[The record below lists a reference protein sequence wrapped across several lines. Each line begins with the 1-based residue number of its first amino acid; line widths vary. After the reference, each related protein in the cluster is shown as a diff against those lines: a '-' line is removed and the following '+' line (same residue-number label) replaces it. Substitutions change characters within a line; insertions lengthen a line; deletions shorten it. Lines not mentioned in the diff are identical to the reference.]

1 MASCDTSIDSRDW
14 LATADGRLKLV
25 EVQDQGGSEM
35 QSAFKGGLPLPAD
48 LDPAFSSALRHLLR
62 HPGSMVRPRLVMQVA
77 DAYGM
82 EPGIASDLAVALEYF
97 HTASLVFDDLPCM
110 DNATSRRGASCV
122 HLPFGEAG
130 AILAALALIN
140 RAYALTWK
148 TVAGC
153 PRAVQADAMDYLE
166 ERLGVFG
173 LLNGQSLDLNYARLP
188 HDRETTERIACG
200 KTVSLIR
207 LTLVLPAMLG
217 GASRGELRLLE
228 RMAMCWGLGYQM
240 VDDLKD
246 LLQTSDESGKTAARD
261 LHLDRPNIALAI
273 GVPAAVERLTRLIQL
288 GDRMLRRLLG
298 LRPELLF
305 LANLRSDLQ
314 YELGRVTEN
323 ACEFGRTRET

>member
-1 MASCDTSIDSRDW
+1 MASCNISIESKE
-14 LATADGRLKLV
+14 LSKADDGACPGELRGFPTVRMEEKFQHALPIPEDL
-25 EVQDQGGSEM
+25 EP
-35 QSAFKGGLPLPAD
+35 GLRG
-48 LDPAFSSALRHLLR
+48 ALRHLLL
-62 HPGSMVRPRLVMQVA
+62 HPGSMVRPKLVSQVA
-77 DAYGM
+77 SAYGM
-82 EPGIASDLAVALEYF
+82 AAGAASNLAVALEYF

-110 DNATSRRGASCV
+110 DNAAARRGAACV

-148 TVAGC
+148 ALSGR
-153 PRAVQADAMDYLE
+153 PREIQAAAMEYLE
-166 ERLGVFG
+166 QRLGVNG
-173 LLNGQSLDLNYARLP
+173 LLNGQSLDLNYAGLP

-217 GASRGELRLLE
+217 GASRREVRFLE

-246 LLQTSDESGKTAARD
+246 LLQSSAESGKTAARD

-273 GVPAAVERLTRLIQL
+273 GVPAAVARLTRLIRL
-288 GDRMLRRLLG
+288 GDRMLLRLLA
-298 LRPELLF
+298 LRPSLGF
-305 LANLRSDLQ
+305 
-314 YELGRVTEN
+314 LGRLRTDLESELARATES
-323 ACEFGRTRET
+323 ACEFPGSLET